1 LGPINELVSL
11 ISETNEILE
20 GADPEASAWKGL
32 FSLREKGRDV
42 LEMLVEPERADVND
56 VMLPVVVWE
65 VDGKEVEKRFEA
77 LEGLLEMYAEGEVG

>member
-1 LGPINELVSL
+1 
-11 ISETNEILE
+11 
-20 GADPEASAWKGL
+20 
-32 FSLREKGRDV
+32 LREKGKDV